1 MLRVAENR
9 VTDELDLIK
18 YIKHKRMQRLTL
30 IASLPSYEY
39 FLVEKMASLIIHES
53 NDSVDDSTY

>member
-9 VTDELDLIK
+9 VTDELDLMK
-18 YIKHKRMQRLTL
+18 YIKHKRMQSLSL

-39 FLVEKMASLIIHES
+39 FLLQNMASLIIHES
-53 NDSVDDSTY
+53 NDPDDDSS